1 MAKIDHV
8 YRHSFKWKDPLSKW
22 KSSVNMVYEHDID
35 GQYNS
40 KSIYPNV
47 YGYPEQR
54 EEISL

>member
-1 MAKIDHV
+1 
-8 YRHSFKWKDPLSKW
+8 
-22 KSSVNMVYEHDID
+22 MVYEHDID